1 MIDYCTEKI
10 EAYTVCQTH
19 AACFM
24 HTLKKSDKRKTA
36 LQSHLNFLAHKL
48 NALTRERA
56 SAFEIAEAQEGDDW
70 NAPSEIDFGEYDSED
85 WR

>member
-1 MIDYCTEKI
+1 MIDYWTEKI

-48 NALTRERA
+48 
-56 SAFEIAEAQEGDDW
+56 
-70 NAPSEIDFGEYDSED
+70 
-85 WR
+85 